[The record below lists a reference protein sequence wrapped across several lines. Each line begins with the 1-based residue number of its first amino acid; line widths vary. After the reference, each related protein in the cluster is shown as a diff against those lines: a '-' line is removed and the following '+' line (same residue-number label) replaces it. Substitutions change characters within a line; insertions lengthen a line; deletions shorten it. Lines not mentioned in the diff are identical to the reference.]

1 MVMKVCYFS
10 LQYSVHKMT
19 HALGENNEKISM
31 TKEIYENSVLDDST
45 EAIEEQEAGLCED
58 AARNVIG
65 VVTDCLKLNI
75 REKPSKDSRVV
86 TVVTCLD
93 ELEIDIG
100 DSNDDWYAVC
110 TATGIEGFCM
120 KKFVAVKQ

>member
-1 MVMKVCYFS
+1 M
-10 LQYSVHKMT
+10 
-19 HALGENNEKISM
+19 ENK
-31 TKEIYENSVLDDST
+31 IYENSILDEQT
-45 EAIEEQEAGLCED
+45 ENIKEQVVGHCED
-58 AARNVIG
+58 AARNVIA
-65 VVTDCLKLNI
+65 VVTECLKLNI

-93 ELEIDIG
+93 ELEIDMG

-120 KKFVAVKQ
+120 KKFVAVRQ

>member
-1 MVMKVCYFS
+1 MS
-10 LQYSVHKMT
+10 
-19 HALGENNEKISM
+19 NEIHEKSIPDTSA
-31 TKEIYENSVLDDST
+31 EIV
-45 EAIEEQEAGLCED
+45 EEQEAGFCED

-93 ELEIDIG
+93 ELEIDMG

-110 TATGIEGFCM
+110 TAAGIEGFCM
-120 KKFVAVKQ
+120 KKFVAVRQ

>member
-1 MVMKVCYFS
+1 
-10 LQYSVHKMT
+10 MT
-19 HALGENNEKISM
+19 N
-31 TKEIYENSVLDDST
+31 EIYENSALDDLT
-45 EAIEEQEAGLCED
+45 DIIEEQESEVCED
-58 AARNVIG
+58 TARNMIG

-93 ELEIDIG
+93 ELEIDMG

-120 KKFVAVKQ
+120 KKFVAVRK

>member
-1 MVMKVCYFS
+1 
-10 LQYSVHKMT
+10 
-19 HALGENNEKISM
+19 M
-31 TKEIYENSVLDDST
+31 TKEIYENSVLDEST
-45 EAIEEQEAGLCED
+45 DNIEEQEAGFCED

-93 ELEIDIG
+93 ELTWAIPMLTG
-100 DSNDDWYAVC
+100 TLSALLPASKDSV
-110 TATGIEGFCM
+110 
-120 KKFVAVKQ
+120 

>member
-1 MVMKVCYFS
+1 MSK
-10 LQYSVHKMT
+10 
-19 HALGENNEKISM
+19 EN
-31 TKEIYENSVLDDST
+31 YENAVLDESIDN
-45 EAIEEQEAGLCED
+45 IEERETRLCED

-75 REKPSKDSRVV
+75 REKPTKDSRVV

-93 ELEIDIG
+93 ELEIDMG

-120 KKFVAVKQ
+120 KKFVAVRQ

>member
-1 MVMKVCYFS
+1 M
-10 LQYSVHKMT
+10 
-19 HALGENNEKISM
+19 ENK
-31 TKEIYENSVLDDST
+31 IYENSVLDEQT
-45 EAIEEQEAGLCED
+45 ENIKEQETEFCED

-93 ELEIDIG
+93 ELEIDMG
-100 DSNDDWYAVC
+100 DSNDDWYDVC

-120 KKFVAVKQ
+120 KKFVAVRQ

>member
-1 MVMKVCYFS
+1 
-10 LQYSVHKMT
+10 MT
-19 HALGENNEKISM
+19 ND
-31 TKEIYENSVLDDST
+31 IYENSAIDDST
-45 EAIEEQEAGLCED
+45 DIIKEQESEVCED
-58 AARNVIG
+58 TAHNMIG
-65 VVTDCLKLNI
+65 VATDCLKLNI

-93 ELEIDIG
+93 ELEIDMG

-120 KKFVAVKQ
+120 KKFVAVRK

>member
-1 MVMKVCYFS
+1 
-10 LQYSVHKMT
+10 
-19 HALGENNEKISM
+19 M
-31 TKEIYENSVLDDST
+31 TKEIYENSVLDDSA
-45 EAIEEQEAGLCED
+45 EAIEERSKLCED

-93 ELEIDIG
+93 ELKLTWAIPMMIG
-100 DSNDDWYAVC
+100 TLSVLLPVSKDSA
-110 TATGIEGFCM
+110 
-120 KKFVAVKQ
+120 

>member
-1 MVMKVCYFS
+1 
-10 LQYSVHKMT
+10 
-19 HALGENNEKISM
+19 M
-31 TKEIYENSVLDDST
+31 TKEIYENSVLDEST
-45 EAIEEQEAGLCED
+45 DNIEEQEAGFCED

-93 ELEIDIG
+93 ELEIDMGAIPMMTG
-100 DSNDDWYAVC
+100 TLSALLPASKDSV
-110 TATGIEGFCM
+110 
-120 KKFVAVKQ
+120 

>member
-1 MVMKVCYFS
+1 
-10 LQYSVHKMT
+10 
-19 HALGENNEKISM
+19 M
-31 TKEIYENSVLDDST
+31 TKEIYENSVLDEST
-45 EAIEEQEAGLCED
+45 DNIEEQEAGFCED

-93 ELEIDIG
+93 ELEIDMAIPMMTG
-100 DSNDDWYAVC
+100 TLSALLPASKDSV
-110 TATGIEGFCM
+110 
-120 KKFVAVKQ
+120 

>member
-1 MVMKVCYFS
+1 M
-10 LQYSVHKMT
+10 
-19 HALGENNEKISM
+19 ENK
-31 TKEIYENSVLDDST
+31 IYENSVLDEQT
-45 EAIEEQEAGLCED
+45 ENIKEQETEFCED

-75 REKPSKDSRVV
+75 REKPTKDSRVV

-93 ELEIDIG
+93 ELEIDM
-100 DSNDDWYAVC
+100 DNSNDDWYAVC

-120 KKFVAVKQ
+120 KKFVAVRQ

>member
-1 MVMKVCYFS
+1 M
-10 LQYSVHKMT
+10 
-19 HALGENNEKISM
+19 ENK
-31 TKEIYENSVLDDST
+31 IYENSVLDEQT
-45 EAIEEQEAGLCED
+45 ENIKEQETEFCED

-75 REKPSKDSRVV
+75 REKPTKDSRVV

-93 ELEIDIG
+93 ELGIDMG

-120 KKFVAVKQ
+120 KKYIAVRQ

>member
-1 MVMKVCYFS
+1 MKTLFLMIRLKPS
-10 LQYSVHKMT
+10 RNRKQSFAKMR
-19 HALGENNEKISM
+19 LGI
-31 TKEIYENSVLDDST
+31 
-45 EAIEEQEAGLCED
+45 
-58 AARNVIG
+58 
-65 VVTDCLKLNI
+65 TDCLKLNI

-93 ELEIDIG
+93 ELEIDMG

-120 KKFVAVKQ
+120 KKFVAVRQ

>member
-1 MVMKVCYFS
+1 
-10 LQYSVHKMT
+10 
-19 HALGENNEKISM
+19 M

-45 EAIEEQEAGLCED
+45 KVIEEQETGLCED
-58 AARNVIG
+58 AARNVVG

-75 REKPSKDSRVV
+75 REKPSNDSRVV

-93 ELEIDIG
+93 ELEVDMG

-110 TATGIEGFCM
+110 TAAGIEGFCM
-120 KKFVAVKQ
+120 KKFVAIRQ

>member
-1 MVMKVCYFS
+1 M
-10 LQYSVHKMT
+10 
-19 HALGENNEKISM
+19 ENK
-31 TKEIYENSVLDDST
+31 IYENSVLDEQT
-45 EAIEEQEAGLCED
+45 ENIKEQETEFCED

-75 REKPSKDSRVV
+75 REKPTKDSRVV

-93 ELEIDIG
+93 ELEIDMG
-100 DSNDDWYAVC
+100 DSNDDWCAVC

-120 KKFVAVKQ
+120 KKFVAVRQ

>member
-1 MVMKVCYFS
+1 M
-10 LQYSVHKMT
+10 
-19 HALGENNEKISM
+19 ENK
-31 TKEIYENSVLDDST
+31 IYENSVLDEQT
-45 EAIEEQEAGLCED
+45 ENIKEQETEFCED

-75 REKPSKDSRVV
+75 HEKPTKDSRVV

-93 ELEIDIG
+93 ELEIDMS

-120 KKFVAVKQ
+120 KKFVAVRQ

>member
-1 MVMKVCYFS
+1 
-10 LQYSVHKMT
+10 
-19 HALGENNEKISM
+19 M
-31 TKEIYENSVLDDST
+31 TKEIYENSVFDDSI
-45 EAIEEQEAGLCED
+45 EVIEEQETELCED

-86 TVVTCLD
+86 TVVACLD
-93 ELEIDIG
+93 ELEIDMG

-120 KKFVAVKQ
+120 KKFVAVRK